1 MRAVLAVFVGL
12 AGCGEPAAAPAC
24 AGGAWGEPAYDALE
38 ELNEADLFERSPE
51 ALDRFARRLEAAARV
66 TPRLDPAARTTLQND
81 AWGVWQ
87 RARAQPSSS
96 ATQHAI
102 EAAAARL
109 VRRLAAGPVP
119 ALGPGLPAP
128 VGTALGPGWRE
139 LESELPSLQHER
151 LFGLRRVFHVARR
164 GDGERA
170 LFSTLVALDPRGIP
184 RITSVVG
191 DLEVLRF
198 EGARLA
204 GARLFELDRRNL
216 RCQGPARALREVDE
230 ARHVPGTGAHDF
242 LARFDPPA
250 PLRELPCAEC
260 HDDDSMMSLP
270 AADLA
275 VGSRF
280 EALLAPARTEGNAVF
295 DRPR

>member
-1 MRAVLAVFVGL
+1 MLA
-12 AGCGEPAAAPAC
+12 ACGQATPEPAC
-24 AGGAWGEPAYDALE
+24 AEGTWGEPAYDALE
-38 ELNEADLFERSPE
+38 ELNEPDLFERPPD
-51 ALDRFARRLEAAARV
+51 ALDRFAGRLAAAARA
-66 TPRLDPAARTTLQND
+66 TPRLDPAARITLQND

-87 RARAQPSSS
+87 RARAQTSSS
-96 ATQHAI
+96 GARHAI

-109 VRRLAAGPVP
+109 VRRLAAGPIV
-119 ALGPGLPAP
+119 ALGPGLPRP
-128 VGTALGPGWRE
+128 VATALGPGWRE
-139 LESELPSLQHER
+139 HESELPSLQHER

-164 GDGERA
+164 GEDERA
-170 LFSTLVALDPRGIP
+170 LFSTLVAIDARGTPRL
-184 RITSVVG
+184 TSVIG

-216 RCQGPARALREVDE
+216 RCHGPTRALREVHE

-242 LARFDPPA
+242 LARFEPPV

-270 AADLA
+270 AAGLA
-275 VGSRF
+275 VGGRF
-280 EALLAPARTEGNAVF
+280 EALLAPVRGEGRALF
-295 DRPR
+295 DGPR